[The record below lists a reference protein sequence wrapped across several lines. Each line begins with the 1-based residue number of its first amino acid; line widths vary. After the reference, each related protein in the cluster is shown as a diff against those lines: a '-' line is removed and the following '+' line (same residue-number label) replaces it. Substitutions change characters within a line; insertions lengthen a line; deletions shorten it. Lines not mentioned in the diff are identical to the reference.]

1 MIRPNSTYDAWVSL
15 RNKIE
20 EHLYQIDR
28 AYQGDPEE
36 MTARLEDIKTTVEDL
51 EAHIPNMQDLANKWA
66 QDELDRAAA

>member
-1 MIRPNSTYDAWVSL
+1 MIRPNTTYDAWVSL

-51 EAHIPNMQDLANKWA
+51 EAHIPNMQDLAHKWA